1 MSRHL
6 APCTARRSRG
16 VALIFVLWLLALLTL
31 LLGSFAL
38 ITRTESLQARHLFD
52 TTRARYAAEAG
63 INHAAWALSL
73 PDPTLRW
80 LPDGRDYRLQFD
92 EAELSVR
99 ITDESGLIDLNAA
112 DAQTF
117 VNLFVGAGVELVQAT
132 AIADAILDWRDG
144 DDLKLLNGAEDAD
157 YRAEGY
163 PYGAKDAPFDLV
175 AEVQQVMGMSYELY
189 QQIAPALTVYSGQAV
204 PNLAYAPIEVMRA
217 FPNIDPAMAQMLIE
231 QRQAWLPGLGL
242 PPPTLPDGTPL
253 VAEGGTGTYSIESRA
268 TLPNGA
274 YTELRVTLR
283 LGGSGISGRAF
294 SVLRWQDRSAL

>member
-1 MSRHL
+1 MSRRRRR
-6 APCTARRSRG
+6 ARASG

-63 INHAAWALSL
+63 INQAAWALSL

-80 LPDGRDYRLQFD
+80 LPDGRDYRLQFE
-92 EAELSVR
+92 EAELSIR

-112 DAQTF
+112 DVQTF
-117 VNLFVGAGVELVQAT
+117 VNLFVAAGVELTEAT
-132 AIADAILDWRDG
+132 AIAESILDWRDG
-144 DDLKLLNGAEDAD
+144 DDLKMLNGAEDGD
-157 YRAEGY
+157 YRAAGF

-175 AEVQQVMGMSYELY
+175 AELQQVMGMSYELY
-189 QQIAPALTVYSGQAV
+189 QRVAPALTVYSGQAV
-204 PNLAYAPIEVMRA
+204 PNLAYAPIEVLRA
-217 FPNIDPAMAQMLIE
+217 FPNIDPAMAQMLID
-231 QRQAWLPGLGL
+231 QRHAWMPGLGL

>member
-1 MSRHL
+1 MRMVLSHSG
-6 APCTARRSRG
+6 RRARG

-38 ITRTESLQARHLFD
+38 VTRTESLQSRHLFD
-52 TTRARYAAEAG
+52 SIRARYAAEAG
-63 INHAAWALSL
+63 VNQAAWSLSL
-73 PDPTLRW
+73 PDPVLRW
-80 LPDGRDYRLQFD
+80 LPDGREYRVQF
-92 EAELSVR
+92 EESEISIR

-112 DAQTF
+112 EPQTLA
-117 VNLFVGAGVELVQAT
+117 NLFVGAGVELPQAT
-132 AIADAILDWRDG
+132 ALADAILDWRDG
-144 DDLKLLNGAEDAD
+144 DDLKLLSGAEDAD

-175 AEVQQVMGMSYELY
+175 AELEQVKGMTPELY
-189 QQIAPALTVYSGQAV
+189 QRVAPALTVYSGQAV
-204 PNLAYAPIEVMRA
+204 PNLAYAPIEVIRA
-217 FPNIDPAMAQMLIE
+217 FPNIDPAMAQVLIE
-231 QRQAWLPGLGL
+231 QRHAWLPGLGL

-274 YTELRVTLR
+274 FTELRVTLR

-294 SVLRWQDRSAL
+294 SVLRWQDTSAL

>member
-1 MSRHL
+1 MNRFFCVR
-6 APCTARRSRG
+6 ARSRG

-63 INHAAWALSL
+63 INQAAWSLSL
-73 PDPTLRW
+73 PDPTMRW
-80 LPDGRDYRLQFD
+80 LPDGREYRIQFE
-92 EAELSVR
+92 EAEISIR

-112 DAQTF
+112 EVQTF
-117 VNLFVGAGVELVQAT
+117 TNLFVAAGVDLAAAT
-132 AIADAILDWRDG
+132 AIAESILDWRDG
-144 DDLKLLNGAEDAD
+144 DDLKMLNGAEDAD
-157 YRAEGY
+157 YRAAGY

-175 AEVQQVMGMSYELY
+175 AELQQVMGMDYELY
-189 QQIAPALTVYSGQAV
+189 LRVAPALTVYSGQAV
-204 PNLAYAPIEVMRA
+204 PNLAYAPIEVIRA
-217 FPNIDPAMAQMLIE
+217 FPNIDPAMAQLLIE
-231 QRQAWLPGLGL
+231 QRQAWVPGLGL
-242 PPPTLPDGTPL
+242 PAPTLPDGTPL

-274 YTELRVTLR
+274 FTELRVTLR

-294 SVLRWQDRSAL
+294 SVLRWQDSSAL